1 MKLQLY
7 GSHLCKD
14 TIYAIT
20 VLAGRGM
27 DYDFVDISGGMP
39 NLKAFLRIRD
49 GHPKLFDPVRAADEV
64 GIPCFVRPDGSI
76 TLSLEDILSGE

>member
-20 VLAGRGM
+20 VLTGRGV
-27 DYDFVDISGGMP
+27 DSDFVDISGGTP

-49 GHPKLFDPVRAADEV
+49 GHPELFDTVRAADEV
-64 GIPCFVRPDGSI
+64 GIPCFVLPDGGV
-76 TLSLEDILSGE
+76 TLKLEDVL

>member
-20 VLAGRGM
+20 VLTGRGV
-27 DYDFVDISGGMP
+27 DYDFVDISGSMP

-49 GHPKLFDPVRAADEV
+49 GHPELFDAVRAADEV
-64 GIPCFVRPDGSI
+64 GIPGFVRPDDGV
-76 TLSLEDILSGE
+76 TLKLEDVM